1 MPMPSTGSS
10 STTEPLTTA
19 YRLTA
24 QSSVRLPSGMRIA
37 GAFIA
42 NHAEWREH
50 LLFVSGA
57 FPEWWDL
64 AEIPGDASFML
75 VLMAE
80 VTHQELEQQH
90 TVDIAMLSPDGVETP
105 LLSITFV
112 FGPVQEYVEGAPI
125 YAPALIPMQ
134 AHIENVGPNEFVVRH
149 EGVDLAN
156 VRLAFRLAPTG

>member
-1 MPMPSTGSS
+1 
-10 STTEPLTTA
+10 
-19 YRLTA
+19 
-24 QSSVRLPSGMRIA
+24 MRIA

-64 AEIPGDASFML
+64 AEIPGDASFTL

-80 VTHQELEQQH
+80 VTHQELDQQH
-90 TVDIAMLSPDGVETP
+90 TVDISMRAPDSTETA

-112 FGPVQEYVEGAPI
+112 FGPVQQYVEGAPI

-134 AHIENVGPNEFVVRH
+134 AHIENVGPNELVVRH
-149 EGVDLAN
+149 GGDELAS